1 MNFGTVLDKYRRNSW
16 FWKYP
21 QHLWLWQILPLLK
34 DLLIQVRSADVISYE
49 TWWKRFVC
57 YRPFVCVCVCVWGGG
72 VHSPQR
78 TSNTGFGVF
87 FDFTQN
93 KNISQATMN
102 PILYDT
108 MIEITV
114 TSSWPLRSPAHRLHV
129 QRYVHINQNANIKTP
144 HGCSLVRWI
153 QRDLYQR
160 HILKENRYHCHKKG
174 SNIIWVTIIPRFN
187 LASYFDDNKCD
198 FYLCQSTR
206 KPNGKFQ
213 NAHFFISGIM
223 HIHLFIHVHPCF
235 TGPSCKTTRDTVQSR
250 ALKHNDSIFWCLWW
264 FSARKAITNDI
275 FSSLIQYTALCKC
288 KFYL

>member
-1 MNFGTVLDKYRRNSW
+1 MTNLTPPERFINSGQISRRN
-16 FWKYP
+16 F
-21 QHLWLWQILPLLK
+21 IRNVMETVCVLPA
-34 DLLIQVRSADVISYE
+34 I
-49 TWWKRFVC
+49 
-57 YRPFVCVCVCVWGGG
+57 CVCVCVWGGG

-174 SNIIWVTIIPRFN
+174 SNIIWVSQMVNFKMHTFSYLVSCTSICLSMYIRVLQGPRAKQQETLFRVGHWN
-187 LASYFDDNKCD
+187 IMIRFSGASGDSALAR
-198 FYLCQSTR
+198 QSLMT
-206 KPNGKFQ
+206 
-213 NAHFFISGIM
+213 
-223 HIHLFIHVHPCF
+223 
-235 TGPSCKTTRDTVQSR
+235 
-250 ALKHNDSIFWCLWW
+250 
-264 FSARKAITNDI
+264 FSPA
-275 FSSLIQYTALCKC
+275 
-288 KFYL
+288 